1 MEMKAKGELDL
12 GEINFI
18 LVVRDG
24 EQLLRHLDVLE
35 RRFPVYHLIENASK
49 RPHVARTSDLSSI
62 SPLSSTRIPRPPV
75 PAPVSINASGEI

>member
-1 MEMKAKGELDL
+1 MEKKAKDGLDL
-12 GEINFI
+12 GEIDLI

-49 RPHVARTSDLSSI
+49 RPHIARTSDLRSI
-62 SPLSSTRIPRPPV
+62 SPFSSTRIPRPPF
-75 PAPVSINASGEI
+75 PSPVSINASGEI